1 MQAARPID
9 FLGNPEDVSRSEKAV
24 EIKPVILIVDDDPV
38 SLSAMQNALARRYA
52 EDYRVV
58 SHTAPHAALEELERI
73 KAECGPVA
81 LLIAD
86 QKMSDLDGVPFLQ
99 KAHEIH
105 PAAQRAL
112 LVSWG
117 DRSSA
122 PTILQACAF
131 NQIENYILK
140 PFSPPEVHLYPLIGE
155 FLSDWTRA
163 HGPQMELVRVIRDD
177 PSPRGYE
184 VSEFL
189 NRHGVPHG
197 VYLAGSAE
205 GDRLLNQTGQDR
217 ARLPAVVMLDGRVLV
232 QPTNADLADEL
243 GISNLED
250 RKCDLAIVGAGPAGL
265 SAAVYAASDGLR
277 TLVIER
283 DSVGGQAGSSSLLRN
298 YLGFPRG
305 ISGSELAV
313 RAYQQAWL
321 FGAKYVLAR
330 GVSGLRAKGFDR
342 ILTLSDGTEITARA
356 VIIATGA
363 AYRRLGIPRLERFTG
378 AGVFYAAGS
387 EMNLMKDKDVA
398 VVGGGN
404 SAGQAVSHLAKFAR
418 RVIHLVR
425 GGSLEA
431 TMSDYLVREI
441 KCQTNVEV
449 RFQCEVVDGDG
460 KHRLEFV
467 VARDHST
474 GKDETLPVAALF
486 VLIGAVPHTEWLKGT
501 VERDENGYIVT
512 GPDLEARGAV
522 QRFNRPPMRMETS
535 MPGVFA
541 AGDVRSGSIKR
552 VASAAGEGS
561 VTTKLLDDYLAAPVS
576 L

>member
-1 MQAARPID
+1 MP
-9 FLGNPEDVSRSEKAV
+9 
-24 EIKPVILIVDDDPV
+24 IKPVIMIVDDELV
-38 SLSAMQNALARRYA
+38 SLSAMQDALARRYA

-58 SHTAPHAALEELERI
+58 PHSTPHVALEDLERM
-73 KAECGPVA
+73 KVEGGPVA

-86 QKMSDLDGVPFLQ
+86 QKMAGLDGVPFLQ

-105 PAAQRAL
+105 PSAQRAL

-140 PFSPPEVHLYPLIGE
+140 PFYPPEVHLYPLIGE

-163 HGPQMELVRVIRDD
+163 HGPRMELIRVICDD

-205 GDRLLNQTGQDR
+205 GDQLLKQTGHDR
-217 ARLPAVVMLDGRVLV
+217 ARLPAVVMIDGRVLV
-232 QPTNADLADEL
+232 RPTNAELADEL
-243 GISNLED
+243 GFSNLQE
-250 RKCDLAIVGAGPAGL
+250 RRFDLAVVGAGPAGL
-265 SAAVYAASDGLR
+265 SAAVYGASDGLR
-277 TLVIER
+277 TLVIEHEA
-283 DSVGGQAGSSSLLRN
+283 VGGQAGSSSLLRN

-305 ISGSELAV
+305 ISGADLAV

-330 GVSGLRAKGFDR
+330 GVTGLRAEGVDR

-363 AYRRLGIPRLERFTG
+363 EYRRLGIPRLERFTG
-378 AGVFYAAGS
+378 AGVFYAAGG
-387 EMNLMKDKDVA
+387 EVHVMKDKEVMVA
-398 VVGGGN
+398 GGGN

-425 GGSLEA
+425 GESLEA
-431 TMSDYLVREI
+431 TMSEYLIREI
-441 KCQTNVEV
+441 RCLLNVEV
-449 RFQCEVVDGDG
+449 RYRSEAVDGDG
-460 KHRLEFV
+460 AHRLERV
-467 VARDHST
+467 VVRDHSS
-474 GKDETLPVAALF
+474 GKDETLPVSALF
-486 VLIGAVPHTEWLKGT
+486 VLIGAVPHTDWLKGT
-501 VERDENGYIVT
+501 VERDKNGYILT
-512 GPDLEARGAV
+512 GPDVTALE
-522 QRFNRPPMRMETS
+522 RFRAADRPPMRMETS

-561 VTTKLLDDYLAAPVS
+561 ITTKLLDDYLAAPVS